1 MACLK
6 QVDDRD
12 LKTMHAET
20 AGFVMLDDSALVLM
34 SAAALDSHVRIAMRA
49 DAPITYIDRL
59 RELGL
64 DADIEEKHVAYD
76 DVGFEISGGGRG
88 RSLAVPLDWCD
99 NDEWKDEYKQIE
111 GKQAQVVRDHAAKKI
126 TELETENGIFNTPVR
141 LKYHLENDKSD
152 PEYDLNCKFD
162 SKIQFKWQI

>member
-1 MACLK
+1 MASFGFEQLTEEVLHGMSFEEIDAHCQHVK
-6 QVDDRD
+6 VDARQPYLD
-12 LKTMHAET
+12 LVLT
-20 AGFVMLDDSALVLM
+20 ALHDSA
-34 SAAALDSHVRIAMRA
+34 
-49 DAPITYIDRL
+49 
-59 RELGL
+59 
-64 DADIEEKHVAYD
+64 IEEKHVAYD